1 MSKRDYYEVLGVQRD
16 ASEDEVKKAYRKI
29 AFECHPDRNPGDKG
43 AEQRFKEATEAYEVL
58 RDRDKRARYDQ
69 FGHAGVGGAASQG
82 FDFSGFD
89 LADALR
95 AFMREFGQG
104 DFGDLFMG
112 GVPRGRGASNRG
124 DDLQVRIRLT
134 LEEIATG
141 VEKKIRVKH
150 QKPCATCKGKGGV
163 GETTCAQCQGRGQ
176 VRRVQQSIFG
186 QFVNISPCPKCEGTG
201 KTVRDPCK
209 ACDGDG
215 RVSETETI
223 AVKVPPGVSE
233 GNFIP
238 LRGLGDAGLRGGQAG
253 DLIVIIEEKEHA
265 VFDRDGD
272 DLLLDVPVSFP
283 MAALG
288 AKVELPA
295 LDGTTTTLQIP
306 AGTASGQVLRLRN
319 RGLPS
324 LRGGRGNLVARV
336 IVWVPDRLA
345 GHDKKLLEELQRS
358 DSLKPPRP
366 GKNLFERVR
375 DAFAG

>member
-1 MSKRDYYEVLGVQRD
+1 MSKRDYYEVLGVQRN
-16 ASEDEVKKAYRKI
+16 AGEDEVKKAYRKI

-112 GVPRGRGASNRG
+112 GQGRGASTRG
-124 DDLQVRIRLT
+124 DDLQVRIQLT
-134 LEEIATG
+134 LEEVATG

-150 QKPCATCKGKGGV
+150 LKPCATCKGKGGA
-163 GETTCAQCQGRGQ
+163 GETTCSQCQGRGQ

-215 RVSETETI
+215 RVSETETV

-238 LRGLGDAGLRGGQAG
+238 LRGLGDAGIRGGQAG
-253 DLIVIIEEKEHA
+253 DLLVIIEEKDHA

-336 IVWVPDRLA
+336 VVWVPDRLG
-345 GHDKKLLEELQRS
+345 GHEKKLLEELQRS

>member
-1 MSKRDYYEVLGVQRD
+1 MSKRDYYEVLGVQRN
-16 ASEDEVKKAYRKI
+16 AGEDEVKKAYRKI

-112 GVPRGRGASNRG
+112 GQGRGASTRG
-124 DDLQVRIRLT
+124 DDLQVRIQLT
-134 LEEIATG
+134 LEEVATG

-150 QKPCATCKGKGGV
+150 LKPCATCKGKGSA
-163 GETTCAQCQGRGQ
+163 GETTCSQCQGRGQ

-209 ACDGDG
+209 SCEGDG
-215 RVSETETI
+215 RVSETETV

-238 LRGLGDAGLRGGQAG
+238 LRGLGDAGIRGGQAG
-253 DLIVIIEEKEHA
+253 DLLVIIEEKDHA

-336 IVWVPDRLA
+336 VVWVPDRLG
-345 GHDKKLLEELQRS
+345 GHEKKLLEELQRS